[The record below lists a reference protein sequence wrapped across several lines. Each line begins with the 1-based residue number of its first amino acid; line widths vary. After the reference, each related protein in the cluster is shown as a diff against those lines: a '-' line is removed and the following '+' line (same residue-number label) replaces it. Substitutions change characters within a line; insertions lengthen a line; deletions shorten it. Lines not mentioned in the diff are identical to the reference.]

1 VQHTVKDVL
10 MNRIKH
16 TAIVLACAALLSALP
31 TAQAETDRDRQQMM
45 QLQQQ
50 LQKLRQ
56 ENAALQQG
64 KAQEVE
70 KARADTDQVKREASQ
85 LRASSAGSQREAKRL
100 REELDKATQALAQSQ
115 ADIEK
120 LKAEMTQRE
129 ATQQAA
135 LQTAQQT
142 AAQQL
147 ALERRTAESAAGV
160 LGARLKANTARA
172 DVCEAKHESAMTLGK
187 DLLDRYEARQLRA
200 CEPFTGIW
208 RVREEKDIQALR
220 DRLFEARLDVTA
232 ASAESP
238 EVK

>member
-1 VQHTVKDVL
+1 VKDIS

-16 TAIVLACAALLSALP
+16 TTIVLACAAWLSAVP

-56 ENAALQQG
+56 DNAALQQG
-64 KAQEVE
+64 KAQEID
-70 KARADTDQVKREASQ
+70 KARADADQVKREAGQ
-85 LRASSAGSQREAKRL
+85 LRASSAGSQREVKRL
-100 REELDKATQALAQSQ
+100 RDELDKSTQALAQSQ

-120 LKAEMTQRE
+120 LKAEMAQRE
-129 ATQQAA
+129 AVQQAA
-135 LQTAQQT
+135 LQTAQQN

-147 ALERRTAESAAGV
+147 ALERRNAESAAGV
-160 LGARLKANTARA
+160 LGARLKANTTRA
-172 DVCEAKHESAMTLGK
+172 DACEAKHESAMTLGK
-187 DLLDRYEARQLRA
+187 DVLDRYEARQLRA
-200 CEPFTGIW
+200 CEPFTGMW

-232 ASAESP
+232 ASAEAP
-238 EVK
+238 Q

>member
-1 VQHTVKDVL
+1 MK
-10 MNRIKH
+10 RIGH
-16 TAIVLACAALLSALP
+16 TAIVLAAVALWSALP
-31 TAQAETDRDRQQMM
+31 TAQAQTDRDRQQMM

-56 ENAALQQG
+56 DNAALQQG
-64 KAQEVE
+64 KAQEIDKVH
-70 KARADTDQVKREASQ
+70 ADAEQVKREAGQ

-100 REELDKATQALAQSQ
+100 REELEKATQALAQIQ

-120 LKAEMTQRE
+120 LKAEMVQRE
-129 ATQQAA
+129 AVQQAA
-135 LQTAQQT
+135 LQTAQQN

-147 ALERRTAESAAGV
+147 ALERRNAEFAAGV

-187 DLLDRYEARQLRA
+187 EVLDRYEARQLRA
-200 CEPFTGIW
+200 CEPFTGLW

-220 DRLFEARLDVTA
+220 DRLFDARLDVTA
-232 ASAESP
+232 ASADAP